1 MKNKLTILIALM
13 LLFMMPAPGM
23 MAQSK
28 GKAKAKTSA
37 SAKKST
43 KTTKGKKGKK
53 GKGEEKPAPQVTE
66 LPYNSNDCL
75 YAITL
80 NPDVPYGPTNVPNGG
95 GRVMEITRD
104 KNNPNVFEIEHNTV
118 WFKFK
123 VPYSGKLLVTLTPK
137 DPKDDYDFLVYK
149 YTDQYFQNQVI
160 SGRAK
165 PVLSNLSAPDTA
177 TKGAVGVSL
186 TGRNKFIH
194 KETTDPYCA
203 TIDLAKDEWYYL
215 VVDKPLNGGS
225 GFTIKVSVSVD
236 CFTPTITFHDPK
248 LRKNVDVDILL
259 IEKNTDNRVVMKSP
273 SFKGGK
279 VSFVP
284 KFDYVM
290 YVKKDG
296 YFSIYKEFNAD
307 IFKEDTLM
315 KLTMNKIERG
325 SRFEIND
332 VFFED
337 GETKLL
343 VKESENALQT
353 YLQMFKNQPEVF
365 FTIKGY
371 VATYGFDV
379 DKDVATSLGRA
390 QSVRQY
396 FIDNGIEEN
405 RMCAQG
411 MTKTEVKKAAAEV
424 LNNKGYNFKDVRI
437 EIIITGIEKY

>member
-13 LLFMMPAPGM
+13 LLFMLPAPEM

-28 GKAKAKTSA
+28 GKAKAKTST
-37 SAKKST
+37 ST
-43 KTTKGKKGKK
+43 KKTTKGKKGKK
-53 GKGEEKPAPQVTE
+53 GKGDEKPAPQVTE

-80 NPDVPYGPTNVPNGG
+80 NPDVPYGPTNVPSGG

-123 VPYSGKLLVTLTPK
+123 VPYSGKLLVSLTPK

-165 PVLSNLSAPDTA
+165 PVLSNLSSPDTA

-186 TGRNKFIH
+186 TGRSKFIP

-290 YVKKDG
+290 YIKKDG

-315 KLTMNKIERG
+315 KITMNKIERG

-343 VKESENALQT
+343 VKESENALMT

>member
-1 MKNKLTILIALM
+1 M
-13 LLFMMPAPGM
+13 LLFMMPAPEM

-37 SAKKST
+37 SAKKTT

-165 PVLSNLSAPDTA
+165 PVLANLSAPDTA
-177 TKGAVGVSL
+177 TKGAAGVSL
-186 TGRNKFIH
+186 TGRNKFIN

-424 LNNKGYNFKDVRI
+424 LNNKGYNFKNVRI

>member
-1 MKNKLTILIALM
+1 M
-13 LLFMMPAPGM
+13 LLFMMPAPEM

-37 SAKKST
+37 SAKKTT

-165 PVLSNLSAPDTA
+165 PVLANLSAPDTA
-177 TKGAVGVSL
+177 TKGAVGVSH
-186 TGRNKFIH
+186 TGRNKFIN

-424 LNNKGYNFKDVRI
+424 LNNKGYNFKNVRI

>member
-1 MKNKLTILIALM
+1 
-13 LLFMMPAPGM
+13 
-23 MAQSK
+23 
-28 GKAKAKTSA
+28 
-37 SAKKST
+37 
-43 KTTKGKKGKK
+43 
-53 GKGEEKPAPQVTE
+53 
-66 LPYNSNDCL
+66 
-75 YAITL
+75 
-80 NPDVPYGPTNVPNGG
+80 
-95 GRVMEITRD
+95 
-104 KNNPNVFEIEHNTV
+104 
-118 WFKFK
+118 
-123 VPYSGKLLVTLTPK
+123 
-137 DPKDDYDFLVYK
+137 
-149 YTDQYFQNQVI
+149 
-160 SGRAK
+160 
-165 PVLSNLSAPDTA
+165 
-177 TKGAVGVSL
+177 
-186 TGRNKFIH
+186 
-194 KETTDPYCA
+194 
-203 TIDLAKDEWYYL
+203 
-215 VVDKPLNGGS
+215 
-225 GFTIKVSVSVD
+225 
-236 CFTPTITFHDPK
+236 
-248 LRKNVDVDILL
+248 
-259 IEKNTDNRVVMKSP
+259 
-273 SFKGGK
+273 
-279 VSFVP
+279 
-284 KFDYVM
+284 M

-396 FIDNGIEEN
+396 FIDKGIEEN

-424 LNNKGYNFKDVRI
+424 LNNKGYNFKN
-437 EIIITGIEKY
+437 G

>member
-1 MKNKLTILIALM
+1 MKNIITIMMALLIM
-13 LLFMMPAPGM
+13 LAIPAPDI

-28 GKAKAKTSA
+28 TKAKTTST
-37 SAKKST
+37 AKGK
-43 KTTKGKKGKK
+43 KTSKNTKGKKGKK
-53 GKGEEKPAPQVTE
+53 GKDDKPVVQLTE

-104 KNNPNVFEIEHNTV
+104 KSNPNVFEIEHNTA

-123 VPYSGKLLVTLTPK
+123 VPYSGKLIVNLTPQ
-137 DPKDDYDFLVYK
+137 DPKDDYDFLVYR
-149 YTDQYFQNQVI
+149 YTDQYFQNQLI

-165 PVLSNLSAPDTA
+165 PVLSNLSEPDSA
-177 TKGAVGVSL
+177 TKGAIGVSL
-186 TGRNKFIH
+186 TGRNKFIP
-194 KETTDPYCA
+194 KTVTDPNCA
-203 TIDLAKDEWYYL
+203 TIDVSKDEYYYL
-215 VVDKPLNGGS
+215 VVDKPINGGK
-225 GFTIKVSVSVD
+225 GFTLKVSVSVD

-259 IEKNTDNRVVMKSP
+259 IEKNTDNRVVMKNP

-315 KLTMNKIERG
+315 KITMNKIERG
-325 SRFEIND
+325 SRFQINE
-332 VFFED
+332 VYFED

-343 VKESENALQT
+343 VKESENALIT

-371 VATYGFDV
+371 VASYGFDV
-379 DKDVATSLGRA
+379 DQDVATSLGRA
-390 QSVRQY
+390 ESVRQY
-396 FIDNGIEEN
+396 FIDNGIEGN

-411 MTKTEVKKAAAEV
+411 MTKSEVKKAAAEV
-424 LNNKGYNFKDVRI
+424 LNNKGYQFKDVRI
-437 EIIITGIEKY
+437 EIIITGIEKF

>member
-13 LLFMMPAPGM
+13 LLFMMPAPEM

-37 SAKKST
+37 SAKKTT

-165 PVLSNLSAPDTA
+165 PVLANLSAPDTA
-177 TKGAVGVSL
+177 TKGAAGVSL
-186 TGRNKFIH
+186 TGRNKFIN

-424 LNNKGYNFKDVRI
+424 LNNKGYNFKNVRI